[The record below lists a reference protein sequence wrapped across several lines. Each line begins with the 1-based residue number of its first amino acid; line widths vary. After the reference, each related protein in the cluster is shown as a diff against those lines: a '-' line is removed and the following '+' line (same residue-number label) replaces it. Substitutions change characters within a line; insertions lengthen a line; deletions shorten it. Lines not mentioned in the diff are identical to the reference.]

1 MNSILKYY
9 KCRDCGR
16 EFPISETHYLCP
28 DCAKNWKAGK
38 PLVGVLEVFFDYDSI
53 HSKFDKNSVDWNLF
67 SAVDSRYFPPF
78 PVGNT
83 PFFRASNLS
92 KKYENLF
99 IKFDGLNPSGS
110 LKDRASFLL
119 VAEANRL
126 GESEIACA
134 STGNAASA
142 LASVCASAGI
152 KAKIF
157 VPKTAPEA
165 KRVQMKMC
173 GAEVIEVDGSYDDAF
188 ALSIEYSKQNGVL
201 NRNTAYHPLTIEGK
215 KSVALEI
222 FEQNGFEVPDWIF
235 VPVGD
240 GVIISGVYKGFRDL
254 KSAGLT
260 KKLPKLVCVQAEKS
274 AAIHNYI
281 STGKYSDFLDA
292 ATVADSISVS
302 CPSNV
307 FMAAESV
314 EKSEGFSILVSDDE
328 ILSAQKKLSENSG
341 IFAEPA
347 AASSFAGFLKSKS
360 IKTTDSI
367 VLLITGHG
375 LKDIA
380 SAEKSLAL

>member
-38 PLVGVLEVFFDYDSI
+38 PLVGVLEVFFDYNSI
-53 HSKFDKNSVDWNLF
+53 SRTFDKNSVDWNLF
-67 SAVDSRYFPPF
+67 SAVDPRYFPPF

-173 GAEVIEVDGSYDDAF
+173 GAEVVEVDGSYDDAF

-292 ATVADSISVS
+292 TTVADSISVS

-307 FMAAESV
+307 FMAAEAV
-314 EKSEGFSILVSDDE
+314 EKSEGFSILVSDNE

-347 AASSFAGFLKSKS
+347 AASSFAGFLKSKG

-367 VLLITGHG
+367 VLLITGNG